1 MRIRAAL
8 FGLLAILILSAVTA
22 LLAETRKV
30 DGRQDEALGSV
41 EAEVRNLRR
50 TVQQSAS
57 IHSRIMI
64 LTERMRISNSR
75 LGQLVAQERLVSDQ
89 ITSTAAMQNRAQ
101 RNLSAFESRLS
112 QLGQKAGISQQL
124 EETISATKAELDYVQ
139 ELLSGHRRRH
149 AQLTNEIRAEESTFA
164 QLVQQISGLEAES
177 KALASFGK

>member
-89 ITSTAAMQNRAQ
+89 ITSIAAMQNRAQ
-101 RNLSAFESRLS
+101 RNLTAFESRLS

-124 EETISATKAELDYVQ
+124 EETISATKAELDYLQ